1 MAKISAF
8 RFVGTI
14 IGLILFLI
22 SGCFG
27 TSKPAQFYLLTSM
40 EPPAAVSSAE
50 TADMQISIGL
60 EPVTF
65 PEYLNRPQIVLR
77 TLGSEIK
84 VAEYNRW
91 AEPLKEN
98 FTRVLAQNLVKLL
111 NTDSVWLFPWSS
123 KIKVDYQVGV
133 NVERFDAIA
142 GQQAHLNARW
152 TIFSVKEKSFLR
164 KQRTIIQKEVKSN
177 DFEDLV
183 TAQNAVLQDFSQQ
196 IAEEIKV
203 LYAEQ

>member
-1 MAKISAF
+1 MAKISTFHFA
-8 RFVGTI
+8 GTI
-14 IGLILFLI
+14 IGLIMFLI

-27 TSKPAQFYLLTSM
+27 KSKPAQFYLLTSM
-40 EPPAAVSSAE
+40 EPPAVASTTE
-50 TADMQISIGL
+50 TADMQISVGL

-84 VAEYNRW
+84 VAEFNRW

-98 FTRVLAQNLVKLL
+98 FTRVLAQNLVVLL

-142 GQQAHLNARW
+142 GQQAQLNARW
-152 TIFSVKEKSFLR
+152 AIFSVKEKSFLR
-164 KQRTIIQKEVKSN
+164 KQRTVINKEVKSN
-177 DFEDLV
+177 NFEDLV
-183 TAQNAVLQDFSQQ
+183 TAQNAVLQDLSQQ
-196 IAEEIKV
+196 IAAEIIK
-203 LYAEQ
+203 LYMEQ